1 MKIKKSYIIGAAVV
15 VLLAVIIVMGVTK
28 PDPHAGH
35 NHDDPHAGHNHTTA
49 ATQPDGPSGAD
60 LTPDKAYT
68 LTDNK
73 DGTYS
78 VTVRGRNGNQIY
90 SNKKLNVKPSFT
102 EVSQNVLEIA
112 NRQGSNTSSHWAIY
126 CDIETGRVSRIFSF
140 VLAVNNDH
148 VAYVDHMSGKFV
160 LFVKDIF
167 DESKYLKSY
176 DLTDAVLVSTGSPK
190 VEYTLDKTELT
201 VTYSTDKGDKTITV
215 DLFEQ

>member
-73 DGTYS
+73 DGT
-78 VTVRGRNGNQIY
+78 TVLPFAAATATR
-90 SNKKLNVKPSFT
+90 
-102 EVSQNVLEIA
+102 
-112 NRQGSNTSSHWAIY
+112 
-126 CDIETGRVSRIFSF
+126 
-140 VLAVNNDH
+140 
-148 VAYVDHMSGKFV
+148 
-160 LFVKDIF
+160 
-167 DESKYLKSY
+167 
-176 DLTDAVLVSTGSPK
+176 STPTRS
-190 VEYTLDKTELT
+190 
-201 VTYSTDKGDKTITV
+201 
-215 DLFEQ
+215 